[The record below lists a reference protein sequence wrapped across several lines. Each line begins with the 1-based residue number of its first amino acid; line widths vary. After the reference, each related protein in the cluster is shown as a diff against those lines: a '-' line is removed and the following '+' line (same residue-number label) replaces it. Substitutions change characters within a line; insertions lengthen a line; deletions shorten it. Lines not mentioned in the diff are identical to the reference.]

1 MQKTKP
7 KQLPQIEKRDDGN
20 PPKII
25 KNHGDWNMCNSKVW
39 RMKMNGSPA
48 TFKLTVI
55 KDEASASVEGIYE
68 GRIV

>member
-25 KNHGDWNMCNSKVW
+25 KNHGDWNMCNSKV
-39 RMKMNGSPA
+39 
-48 TFKLTVI
+48 
-55 KDEASASVEGIYE
+55 
-68 GRIV
+68 